1 MNERKNIDRLFQ
13 EKFKDFEVFPDTSVW
28 KNIEKQI
35 TKKKKRRIVPL
46 WFRFGGA
53 AAILLLLISSGF
65 WFFNTSDNNQIV
77 PKEIIITDAD
87 KKIDLLNEKDSTD
100 KIVNEVN
107 PNPVKTSQEQNLI
120 LKSTQEKYQI
130 SSNNGQTGDRNSTS
144 QEIGN
149 TKSQKEANTAIVAT
163 NIQQVKED
171 GNEINK
177 IENSQNSEIGL
188 ALEETSDREQVS
200 NNDIQTAIE
209 KTDTEDKITKDEK
222 TKWSIGST
230 MAPVYY
236 NTLNNGSPID
246 GALSDND
253 KKSNSSV
260 SYGLKVNYKLSDKLS
275 FQSGINTLELGYTT
289 ENVATL
295 LSSSLLE
302 NSLTN
307 INTNIEGVSLAVIST
322 DRQSSDSSI
331 QRSSFDASGS
341 LDQTLGYVEIPMELK
356 YNISQNK
363 IGVNV
368 LGGFS
373 TYFLY
378 RNQVS
383 LTSFGKTT
391 TLGEASNINSLNFS
405 GNLGL
410 DFDYSISKKLYLNI
424 SPMFKYQFNTFSRN
438 SGGFQPYYLGIYSGL
453 NFRF

>member
-77 PKEIIITDAD
+77 PKEIIITEAE

>member
-1 MNERKNIDRLFQ
+1 M
-13 EKFKDFEVFPDTSVW
+13 
-28 KNIEKQI
+28 
-35 TKKKKRRIVPL
+35 
-46 WFRFGGA
+46 
-53 AAILLLLISSGF
+53 
-65 WFFNTSDNNQIV
+65 
-77 PKEIIITDAD
+77 
-87 KKIDLLNEKDSTD
+87 
-100 KIVNEVN
+100 
-107 PNPVKTSQEQNLI
+107 
-120 LKSTQEKYQI
+120 
-130 SSNNGQTGDRNSTS
+130 
-144 QEIGN
+144 
-149 TKSQKEANTAIVAT
+149 
-163 NIQQVKED
+163 
-171 GNEINK
+171 
-177 IENSQNSEIGL
+177 
-188 ALEETSDREQVS
+188 
-200 NNDIQTAIE
+200 
-209 KTDTEDKITKDEK
+209 
-222 TKWSIGST
+222 
-230 MAPVYY
+230 
-236 NTLNNGSPID
+236 
-246 GALSDND
+246 
-253 KKSNSSV
+253 
-260 SYGLKVNYKLSDKLS
+260 
-275 FQSGINTLELGYTT
+275 
-289 ENVATL
+289 
-295 LSSSLLE
+295 LE

>member
-13 EKFKDFEVFPDTSVW
+13 EKFKDFEDFPHANVW

-35 TKKKKRRIVPL
+35 SKKKKRRILPL
-46 WFRFGGA
+46 WLRLAGA
-53 AAILLLLISSGF
+53 AAILLLVISSGL
-65 WFFNTSDNNQIV
+65 WIFNSSDKDQIV
-77 PKEIIITDAD
+77 PKEIIITDSD
-87 KKIDLLNEKDSTD
+87 NKNDLLNENDSKD

-107 PNPVKTSQEQNLI
+107 LSTAKKSQEQNLI
-120 LKSTQEKYQI
+120 SKSTKEKDQI
-130 SSNNGQTGDRNSTS
+130 SVVKSQTRDRNNKN
-144 QEIGN
+144 QETAN
-149 TKSQKEANTAIVAT
+149 TKSQKVANNAVVAT
-163 NIQQVKED
+163 NITQEED
-171 GNEINK
+171 SKNK
-177 IENSQNSEIGL
+177 VNKFSNLQTSEAGI
-188 ALEETSDREQVS
+188 ALEEASDVKEPS
-200 NNDIQTAIE
+200 KNDIQTALD
-209 KTDTEDKITKDEK
+209 KTDIEEKNVENKD

-230 MAPVYY
+230 IAPVYY
-236 NTLNNGSPID
+236 NTLSNGSPID
-246 GALSDND
+246 GSLSDND
-253 KKSNSSV
+253 KTSNGSV
-260 SYGLKVNYKLSDKLS
+260 SYGLKVNYKLNDKLS

-302 NSLTN
+302 NSSTN

-322 DRQSSDSSI
+322 ERQNSDSSI
-331 QRSSFDASGS
+331 QRSSIDDSGT

-356 YNISQNK
+356 YNISQK
-363 IGVNV
+363 KLGVNV

-383 LTSFGKTT
+383 FTSFGKTT

-410 DFDYSISKKLYLNI
+410 DFDYNISKKLYINI
-424 SPMFKYQFNTFSRN
+424 SPVFKYQFNTFSRS

>member
-275 FQSGINTLELGYTT
+275 FS
-289 ENVATL
+289 VR
-295 LSSSLLE
+295 
-302 NSLTN
+302 
-307 INTNIEGVSLAVIST
+307 
-322 DRQSSDSSI
+322 D
-331 QRSSFDASGS
+331 
-341 LDQTLGYVEIPMELK
+341 
-356 YNISQNK
+356 
-363 IGVNV
+363 
-368 LGGFS
+368 
-373 TYFLY
+373 
-378 RNQVS
+378 
-383 LTSFGKTT
+383 
-391 TLGEASNINSLNFS
+391 
-405 GNLGL
+405 
-410 DFDYSISKKLYLNI
+410 
-424 SPMFKYQFNTFSRN
+424 
-438 SGGFQPYYLGIYSGL
+438 
-453 NFRF
+453 

>member
-260 SYGLKVNYKLSDKLS
+260 SYGLKVNYKLNDKLS

-322 DRQSSDSSI
+322 DGQSSDSSI
-331 QRSSFDASGS
+331 QRSSFDASGT